1 MKYYFYQMLE
11 YYCNARRSG
20 YELETVFPNFTS
32 TNTWI
37 LELIIYKIDKEI
49 QI

>member
-1 MKYYFYQMLE
+1 MLE
-11 YYCNARRSG
+11 FHCNATRSG
-20 YELETVFPNFTS
+20 YELETILLNFTS